1 MSLTPLT
8 LEAAIQS
15 FNGEALYGESDGLG
29 LASQYLTYEIVI
41 KDIQEQVHSDA
52 STRQSNRYNGLDLSA
67 GMFIANTSGNT
78 ILRINSISAKSS
90 SSITC
95 ICEDIDMMSFRLNS
109 QNSMSNEQQIKIF
122 GLNPEGEPVF
132 AGSPFQVEALQK
144 VNSRFSLNE
153 KDDRVRFQHTSNTNL
168 AKGEIVAIDVA
179 GNLVKYG
186 TAGSSST
193 KLGVVVDTYRAGKD
207 IFIKPFNDILR
218 KHAQPEELT
227 GTPGET
233 YYTKQDGSGGV
244 TTTAGG
250 KQVFMH
256 LNSAIANTANI
267 TSANQPGVSDTVILN
282 GITIFNGP
290 NGDSIPADAAAM
302 AALFNGHTSNTNVSA
317 SITQAPGEVNAEG
330 NTIAYSGGGANG
342 GAGYGDILIYTNLTG
357 SAPASGNF
365 PEITIS
371 DGNSTATVTFNNP
384 NFAQFGYDAV
394 TWDIVLQEIQTVIT
408 NNSLDLV
415 ATSYTSQTH
424 GTGMI
429 TITTTGSATG
439 ITLAN
444 IHADEF
450 GSNIVGNSGITG
462 LTLSANL
469 GASTLTLTRNSGGAI
484 ELTGSPVDGGYLNQ
498 SGVVSSYGGRIPY
511 LLMIEAEGGGGVDID
526 GISSNIDQDLTSIVT
541 NGNFAST
548 GITIT
553 HTPWSDG
560 RVDVRVNGMGV
571 NVGDGTKSKDCYF
584 SVDGGTT
591 ARAMADIVA
600 GDELFWNSTIAG
612 YILDGADDVDINY
625 EAASDD
631 IENYVAPSPSPA
643 PAPIGPPSPISPS
656 PSPSPT
662 PTPSPGS
669 PGGGGGEPPA
679 PIGMS

>member
-1 MSLTPLT
+1 
-8 LEAAIQS
+8 
-15 FNGEALYGESDGLG
+15 
-29 LASQYLTYEIVI
+29 
-41 KDIQEQVHSDA
+41 
-52 STRQSNRYNGLDLSA
+52 
-67 GMFIANTSGNT
+67 
-78 ILRINSISAKSS
+78 
-90 SSITC
+90 
-95 ICEDIDMMSFRLNS
+95 
-109 QNSMSNEQQIKIF
+109 
-122 GLNPEGEPVF
+122 
-132 AGSPFQVEALQK
+132 
-144 VNSRFSLNE
+144 
-153 KDDRVRFQHTSNTNL
+153 
-168 AKGEIVAIDVA
+168 
-179 GNLVKYG
+179 
-186 TAGSSST
+186 
-193 KLGVVVDTYRAGKD
+193 
-207 IFIKPFNDILR
+207 
-218 KHAQPEELT
+218 
-227 GTPGET
+227 
-233 YYTKQDGSGGV
+233 
-244 TTTAGG
+244 
-250 KQVFMH
+250 
-256 LNSAIANTANI
+256 
-267 TSANQPGVSDTVILN
+267 
-282 GITIFNGP
+282 
-290 NGDSIPADAAAM
+290 
-302 AALFNGHTSNTNVSA
+302 
-317 SITQAPGEVNAEG
+317 
-330 NTIAYSGGGANG
+330 
-342 GAGYGDILIYTNLTG
+342 
-357 SAPASGNF
+357 
-365 PEITIS
+365 
-371 DGNSTATVTFNNP
+371 
-384 NFAQFGYDAV
+384 
-394 TWDIVLQEIQTVIT
+394 
-408 NNSLDLV
+408 
-415 ATSYTSQTH
+415 
-424 GTGMI
+424 MI

-498 SGVVSSYGGRIPY
+498 AGVVSSYGGRIPY

-541 NGNFAST
+541 NGNFA
-548 GITIT
+548 IT

-679 PIGMS
+679 PIGMNQQLKF